1 MPSAWLAASRLGRI
15 TVCLL
20 AEIHE
25 VRIDKWLWAARFFKT
40 RSLAAE
46 AVAGGKVHVNGHRCK
61 PGKDVKIGDLVT
73 VSKDQY
79 TWELQVTDLN
89 KQRRPAQEAA
99 QLYDEDPDSAAKR
112 QQQIE
117 LRKQENALRPP
128 SERDR
133 KPNKKQRRLIHRF
146 KQNAV

>member
-1 MPSAWLAASRLGRI
+1 M
-15 TVCLL
+15 
-20 AEIHE
+20 AEIDQ

-46 AVAGGKVHVNGHRCK
+46 AVAGGKVHVNGQRCK

-79 TWELQVTDLN
+79 SWELRVTDLN
-89 KQRRPAQEAA
+89 KQRRPAKEAV
-99 QLYDEDPDSAAKR
+99 QLYAEDPDSAAKR
-112 QQQIE
+112 QQKIE
-117 LRKQENALRPP
+117 QQKQENALRPP

-146 KQNAV
+146 KQDAV